1 MTTPVPQQSLVEALG
16 MAQPAKES
24 RLSLPTASR
33 IPLAGVC
40 GFGIGVAL
48 GSAHGSQTAA
58 LRFRAE
64 HAHKMP
70 TSEAGWYLYH
80 KSKNYRATRGALREG
95 VRLGSRLGLWAVLA
109 FSLESTIDRCRGQT
123 DMISTVCASVTAA
136 GCFSAWNRFSLPAA
150 ARSARIGLLF
160 GIGYGGLQD
169 AISLLKGRPVGY
181 IQFIKR
187 RLKGDA
193 SAPALDV

>member
-1 MTTPVPQQSLVEALG
+1 MAAVPPHQSLIEALG
-16 MAQPAKES
+16 MAQPPKES

-33 IPLAGVC
+33 IPLAGVS
-40 GFGIGVAL
+40 GFALGVAL

-80 KSKNYRATRGALREG
+80 KSKNYHATRGAMREG
-95 VRLGSRLGLWAVLA
+95 LRLGSRIGIWAVLA

-123 DMISTVCASVTAA
+123 DMISTICASVTAA
-136 GCFSAWNRFSLPAA
+136 GCFSAWSESL
-150 ARSARIGLLF
+150 ARIRG
-160 GIGYGGLQD
+160 
-169 AISLLKGRPVGY
+169 A
-181 IQFIKR
+181 
-187 RLKGDA
+187 
-193 SAPALDV
+193 

>member
-1 MTTPVPQQSLVEALG
+1 MSKIDTPTMSAQPSLVEALG
-16 MAQPAKES
+16 MNQPAQES
-24 RLSLPTASR
+24 RLSMATASR
-33 IPLAGVC
+33 IPLAGIV
-40 GFGIGVAL
+40 GFAIGLGL

-80 KSKNYRATRGALREG
+80 KTKNYRATGGALREG
-95 VRLGSRLGLWAVLA
+95 LRMGSRLGLWAVLA

-136 GCFSAWNRFSLPAA
+136 GCFSAWST
-150 ARSARIGLLF
+150 
-160 GIGYGGLQD
+160 
-169 AISLLKGRPVGY
+169 
-181 IQFIKR
+181 
-187 RLKGDA
+187 
-193 SAPALDV
+193 